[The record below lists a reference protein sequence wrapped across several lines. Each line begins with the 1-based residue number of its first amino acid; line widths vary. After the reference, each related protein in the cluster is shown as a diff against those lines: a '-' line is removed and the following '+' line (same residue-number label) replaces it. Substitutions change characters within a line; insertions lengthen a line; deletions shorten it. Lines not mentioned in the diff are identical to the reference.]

1 MVQSGCYDRWWKTAL
16 ICRYA
21 SVEHSTLFS
30 QIYTQVIL
38 SRRCSPLHP
47 PSFLQPFWLPHVVF
61 YCPNLW
67 CRAVVWFY
75 SSCCVSSQGWLYFG
89 GGQSDLCVDR
99 SSLYTHLLKFI
110 KTFES
115 HLRKSAINDRP
126 SSRVFGTL
134 VKNSDHSDLVRA
146 SEESKVGPSGRTT
159 IFWWLCMVYLRILLI
174 LLWSS
179 SVLLA

>member
-1 MVQSGCYDRWWKTAL
+1 M
-16 ICRYA
+16 
-21 SVEHSTLFS
+21 
-30 QIYTQVIL
+30 
-38 SRRCSPLHP
+38 
-47 PSFLQPFWLPHVVF
+47 
-61 YCPNLW
+61 
-67 CRAVVWFY
+67 
-75 SSCCVSSQGWLYFG
+75 
-89 GGQSDLCVDR
+89 CVDR

-146 SEESKVGPSGRTT
+146 SEESKVGPSGRTM

-174 LLWSS
+174 LL
-179 SVLLA
+179 